1 MKSLGMAKSGV
12 ARVPGIWLTVLLC
25 GPGHVVAASANSA
38 AQVEPVALRVES
50 FTVPPSTQP
59 LMHVQIK
66 NLLDVPYQGSLSA
79 NGPDGWQIA
88 PAKRDVSLRPGE
100 TKRVPFTVERGLNL
114 KSNSYPVEISASGA
128 GVTVVRKQ
136 DVACASAPYFKPTID
151 GDPGEW
157 KDAIPVTFTSGG
169 KKTII
174 STYWNRRQFS
184 ILVAVE
190 EEKLIG
196 YPEEPAASRFDA
208 VQIAI
213 SPQDGKTGT
222 SPDQQATRF
231 EFLFVSAGGG
241 NSGRCF
247 QLAAPGMNLAEGAK
261 SRRLERLKYEK
272 AQVAVSRSG
281 TTTYYECGIPFS
293 PMRGQIRPSE
303 GREFCMSVLV
313 HDPDG
318 TGIRDWGQ
326 AAGLWPWQRNRLA
339 WSRWAGAT
347 WGKEPPLDNKLQWG
361 LCSSKY

>member
-1 MKSLGMAKSGV
+1 MRLFRWFV
-12 ARVPGIWLTVLLC
+12 VLLPVC
-25 GPGHVVAASANSA
+25 ATEAAVAAP
-38 AQVEPVALRVES
+38 PVALRVES

-59 LMHVQIK
+59 LVHVQIK
-66 NLLDVPYQGSLSA
+66 NLLAVPYQGSLSPK
-79 NGPDGWQIA
+79 GPDGWQIA

-100 TKRVPFTVERGLNL
+100 TKRLAFAVERGLNL
-114 KSNSYPVEISASGA
+114 KSNSYPVEISATGG

-196 YPEEPAASRFDA
+196 YPEEPAASRCDA

-222 SPDQQATRF
+222 SPDQEASRF
-231 EFLFVSAGGG
+231 EFLFVS
-241 NSGRCF
+241 SGRGTSAKCF
-247 QLAAPGMNLAEGAK
+247 QLAAPGMKLAEGAK
-261 SRRLERLKYEK
+261 PRRLEPLQYEK

-281 TTTYYECGIPFS
+281 TTTYYECGIPFG
-293 PMRGQIRPSE
+293 PMRQEIRPSE

-318 TGIRDWGQ
+318 TGIRDWGE
-326 AAGLWPWQRNRLA
+326 AAGLWPRQRNRWA
-339 WSRWAGAT
+339 WSRWAGAR
-347 WGKEPPLDNKLQWG
+347 WGKNPPLDNKLQWG